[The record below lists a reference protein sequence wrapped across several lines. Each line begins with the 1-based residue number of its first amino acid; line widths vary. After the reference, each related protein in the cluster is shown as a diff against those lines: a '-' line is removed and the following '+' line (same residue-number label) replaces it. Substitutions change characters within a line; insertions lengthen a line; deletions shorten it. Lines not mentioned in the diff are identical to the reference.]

1 MRNYLRHAF
10 LKELFKLLL
19 VWIIKL
25 KRSNFWI
32 KPIKKIFEKPVSLPS
47 YGHRNDEIISPIPM
61 AALTR

>member
-1 MRNYLRHAF
+1 MRNYFRYVF

-32 KPIKKIFEKPVSLPS
+32 KFIKKIFEKLVSLFL
-47 YGHRNDEIISPIPM
+47 YGYRNDEIISLIFM
-61 AALTR
+61 VVLIR